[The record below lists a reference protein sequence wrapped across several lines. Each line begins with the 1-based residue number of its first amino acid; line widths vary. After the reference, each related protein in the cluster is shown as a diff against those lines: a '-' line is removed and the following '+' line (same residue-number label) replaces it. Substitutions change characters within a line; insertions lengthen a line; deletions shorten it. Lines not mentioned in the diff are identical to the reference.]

1 MRAICNFRRFQRSA
15 GERRLCD
22 AFERGGE
29 TSASAEAPEQP
40 EFSAERRQREGIFRA
55 DKLAASFGAVA
66 DFAGHCAKFVSNFL
80 RQFGK
85 SADGVTM
92 PAGAPSASPIQPIRN
107 ESEKIVLMNMIE
119 KKQESEKLVLYN
131 MIENPA
137 AKAVTENLR
146 IGITAAHSIS
156 ADIPSPQRVN
166 LSVAAPAQTIS
177 EPAAAREVAAERVRR
192 GEMFLD
198 SANFAKYADGM
209 WSAPD
214 TPWKFKSDGNGRWF
228 ARQTDA
234 GQWTSVDFARAG
246 EGDQRI
252 STILQFLRQSSAMAP
267 EQVQEIMRANKR
279 QEAKREGGIWLL
291 QNGCTPRTDAGESFE
306 YKIGGFL
313 TLNPNPQFRFVDG
326 KWAVRWKTWM
336 NWSDPSAS
344 RAPSGRGETAINAI
358 LAHLSSLN
366 NQINEA
372 GVLHARP
379 SSDAAAGPNAVVNL
393 VPSAPAVAQPEEPL
407 NLKQLTERERQKET
421 AASYIGILQNNT
433 VIAVQ
438 QYAKDGSPG
447 NLVNVI
453 HAAREEL
460 TALRMSMSLM
470 REEPEISK
478 IMIERAGQI
487 QAMLTE
493 GKLVEHVAS
502 LAKRADDTLA
512 RARERVN
519 EVIAREQQT
528 IINENAAR
536 QSGGW
541 FGGVHRAITSSNPY
555 EISITNARMTISRM
569 RPLIEQIDK
578 ATAQPDALAKIRAAE
593 TAFSSIRSANR
604 SNARFEQEM
613 YKLEQE
619 AITVSRDVSIA
630 VATTVATLGTS
641 AAFSLA
647 ARGATVAAGSASSA
661 GSTTILG
668 MLRHGGTVLAV
679 QAGKAALKELPSAI
693 GKTIDD
699 TRAKIQGG
707 TSESGDI
714 AAMST
719 NVANKVGTAAAFSPF
734 GKLSGTVQQLKEKF
748 LS

>member
-1 MRAICNFRRFQRSA
+1 MRTICNFRRFQRLS
-15 GERRLCD
+15 GERRLCG
-22 AFERGGE
+22 AFEGGGA
-29 TSASAEAPEQP
+29 TSASVEAPDQP
-40 EFSAERRQREGIFRA
+40 EFSAERQQRERIFQA
-55 DKLAASFGAVA
+55 DKFAASLGAVA
-66 DFAGHCAKFVSNFL
+66 DFAGHCAKFVANFL
-80 RQFGK
+80 RQIGK
-85 SADGVTM
+85 SADDAAK
-92 PAGAPSASPIQPIRN
+92 PAGVPSASPVQSIRN

-119 KKQESEKLVLYN
+119 KKQKSETLVLHN

-137 AKAVTENLR
+137 AKTGTENLR
-146 IGITAAHSIS
+146 AGITAAPSAS
-156 ADIPSPQRVN
+156 ADAESPQRVN
-166 LSVAAPAQTIS
+166 LQVAAPEQSIN

-198 SANFAKYADGM
+198 SSNFTRSADGA

-214 TPWKFKSDGNGRWF
+214 TPWKFKSDGNGRWL

-234 GQWTSVDFARAG
+234 GQWTSVDFARTDG
-246 EGDQRI
+246 ENQRI
-252 STILQFLRQSSAMAP
+252 ATLLQFLQQSSSMTP
-267 EQVQEIMRANKR
+267 EHVQEVMRANKK
-279 QEAKREGGIWLL
+279 QELKREGGIWLL
-291 QNGCTPRTDAGESFE
+291 QNGCTPAGAGENFE

-326 KWAVRWKTWM
+326 KWAVRWRNWM

-358 LAHLSSLN
+358 LVHLSSLN
-366 NQINEA
+366 KQINEA
-372 GVLHARP
+372 GVLHARS
-379 SSDAAAGPNAVVNL
+379 SSDAAAAGPSAVVNL
-393 VPSAPAVAQPEEPL
+393 VPSAQAGPQPEETLDP
-407 NLKQLTERERQKET
+407 KQLVERERQKET
-421 AASYIGILQNNT
+421 AANYIGILQNNT

-460 TALRMSMSLM
+460 TALRMNMNLMSD
-470 REEPEISK
+470 EPAISK
-478 IMIERAGQI
+478 VMAGRISHI
-487 QAMLTE
+487 QTMLTE
-493 GKLVEHVAS
+493 GKLVEHIAS

-541 FGGVHRAITSSNPY
+541 FGGIHRTITNSNPY

-569 RPLIEQIDK
+569 RPLLEQIDK

-619 AITVSRDVSIA
+619 AITVSRDISIA

-647 ARGATVAAGSASSA
+647 ARGTTVAAGAASNTGA
-661 GSTTILG
+661 TTILG
-668 MLRHGGTVLAV
+668 VLRQGGIKLA
-679 QAGKAALKELPSAI
+679 QRGAQSALKALPSAA
-693 GKTIDD
+693 GVTIDD
-699 TRAKIQGG
+699 TRAEMQGG
-707 TSESGDI
+707 TIESGNVM
-714 AAMST
+714 AMGT
-719 NVANKVGTAAAFSPF
+719 NVANKVGTTAAFSPF
-734 GKLSGTVQQLKEKF
+734 GKLSGVAQQLKKKF
-748 LS
+748 LG